1 MDTEKNQDPLTP
13 YQKPLTLYQAG
24 YVFGLG
30 AALARLHSISIDD
43 LVLMGE
49 AMWTGG
55 TEYESFG
62 TFDRLRFKEGF
73 VAGFYGRASEEDLQ
87 RDRQM
92 CDGDWGRG
100 RCRVPLWLSRRSRTY

>member
-1 MDTEKNQDPLTP
+1 MDTEKDQDPLTPFQDPLTP
-13 YQKPLTLYQAG
+13 YRAG

-30 AALARLHSISIDD
+30 AALARLHPISIDD

-55 TEYESFG
+55 AEYESFG
-62 TFDRLRFKEGF
+62 TFDRVRFKEGF
-73 VAGFYGRASEEDLQ
+73 VAGFYGRVSEEDLH

-92 CDGDWGRG
+92 
-100 RCRVPLWLSRRSRTY
+100 